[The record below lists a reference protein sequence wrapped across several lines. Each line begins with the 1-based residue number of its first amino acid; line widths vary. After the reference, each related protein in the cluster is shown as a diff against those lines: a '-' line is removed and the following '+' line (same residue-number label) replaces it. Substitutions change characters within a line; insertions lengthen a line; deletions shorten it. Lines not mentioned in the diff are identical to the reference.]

1 MQGSEEEEVQ
11 VQGSEVQ
18 EEVQEVVH
26 EVQEVQEV
34 VQEVQEEVQV
44 VQDVHVATPQ
54 LRPPTCSFGL
64 EAPQVDPSSYKYKT

>member
-1 MQGSEEEEVQ
+1 VQGSEEEEVQ

-34 VQEVQEEVQV
+34 VQEVQEVQE
-44 VQDVHVATPQ
+44 VHVATPRP
-54 LRPPTCSFGL
+54 RPPTCSFEL
-64 EAPQVDPSSYKYKT
+64 EAPQVDPSSYKYQT